1 MSTSRVGRG
10 LDGCGGGKVFSGR
23 AVWPFTV
30 HRNSTASANPACT
43 GQHRFGP
50 GETLQREGDPLALP
64 PSGRLQPVAGYLEP
78 DRGNTST
85 HATTGALGRAHG
97 SPVAGVQS
105 TAVAAAFALP
115 SRPAAGAF
123 GMLTKWWSFTRLETR
138 TKESNTCASIWVAN
152 PDAQ

>member
-10 LDGCGGGKVFSGR
+10 LDGVGGEGR
-23 AVWPFTV
+23 GGWGAVWPLLLR
-30 HRNSTASANPACT
+30 RNSTASANPACT

-85 HATTGALGRAHG
+85 HATKARWGGPTGARWLECKALL
-97 SPVAGVQS
+97 SPRVSRCLPVQQLVRS
-105 TAVAAAFALP
+105 
-115 SRPAAGAF
+115 G
-123 GMLTKWWSFTRLETR
+123 
-138 TKESNTCASIWVAN
+138 C
-152 PDAQ
+152 